1 MALNA
6 LVLLASAK
14 ILPLNGYMWPQH
26 RISGPS
32 EAHLSDQALVGA
44 GLEPL
49 RCPTAIFDACNRFYG
64 STLPYAELERGSPV
78 PKGARLLAPP
88 FWAAQAGTAFGADLR
103 ATPRR
108 PYRAH
113 APHRARHTTPKTAI
127 RNPIRRCCCCTP
139 FPPPVCRYRCRYCRA
154 RHTNDQRHFDGVKQ
168 AEGRPPVASDGLGV
182 ATRSLGVHTAAGVFP
197 ITFCVSSARL
207 PRPLCFVINLI
218 TACLPNYDPRASG

>member
-1 MALNA
+1 MRTPFLG
-6 LVLLASAK
+6 SAGEHGHSA
-14 ILPLNGYMWPQH
+14 N
-26 RISGPS
+26 
-32 EAHLSDQALVGA
+32 
-44 GLEPL
+44 
-49 RCPTAIFDACNRFYG
+49 
-64 STLPYAELERGSPV
+64 
-78 PKGARLLAPP
+78 
-88 FWAAQAGTAFGADLR
+88 LR

-197 ITFCVSSARL
+197 ITFCVRSARL
-207 PRPLCFVINLI
+207 PKPLCFVINLI
-218 TACLPNYDPRASG
+218 TACLPNYDPRAGGILSQQLAPAVAAVVSTEHTPRRPPPPLPRLPRASRLRPCSFPYSHCVCGESVVPKSEQWMMNEWRGTPSK